1 MDEIAL
7 NPDRELSEAA
17 LAMGLLVTGRTTLDN
32 FSWTRRSRAF
42 AEQLREFG
50 LSVEDRGRNA
60 VLTGVGF
67 SYKVPVLLRLPE
79 SDFAMSL
86 LFALASKDSETL
98 YTVTGPENRLERAK
112 DFLKNVFAAVFEES
126 PQVDGSF
133 SFHFAGGMP
142 VPRETR
148 EGCIP
153 YLAKNAALLNA
164 LVTGKNVTFEEKS
177 TVRSEFVEI
186 LAYFGAKI
194 EVQTTGNEEMSELE
208 RRLAKARGIKTERR
222 IRTTLSETKVLTG
235 RDYFVPA
242 DPTEAA
248 AFATLH
254 ALSPAFKGKK
264 AELKNVLIS
273 ADRAGVFSALRRMGA
288 KIEVGSRHERYG
300 TAFANITTTYG
311 GRLSS
316 RRLGED
322 ILCTCLEEYPFIALA
337 ACTAE
342 GESIL
347 RIPDSLSKELR
358 PLCESLA
365 RNLKQTGASIGVYEE
380 GLVVRGREGLDAG
393 TFDAAEDPVLEL
405 VFSVLSLFSQGDSTI
420 ENGGSAGEAF
430 PGILEQL
437 KEEVAE

>member
-1 MDEIAL
+1 MDEIVL
-7 NPDRELSEAA
+7 NPDRELSESA
-17 LAMGLLVTGRTTLDN
+17 LVAGLLVTGRTTLEN
-32 FSWTRRSRAF
+32 FSWTPRSRAF

-50 LSVEDRGRNA
+50 LSVEDRGRNT

-79 SDFAMSL
+79 SDNAMSL

-98 YTVTGPENRLERAK
+98 YTVTGPENRLGRAK
-112 DFLKNVFAAVFEES
+112 DFLKKVFAAVLEES
-126 PQVDGSF
+126 PQSDSSF
-133 SFHFAGGMP
+133 SFHFAEGLP
-142 VPRETR
+142 VLRETR

-153 YLAKNAALLNA
+153 YLAKNAVLLNA
-164 LVTGKNVTFEEKS
+164 LVTGKSVEFEEKS
-177 TVRSEFVEI
+177 TVRSGFVEM
-186 LAYFGAKI
+186 LAYFGANI
-194 EVQTTGNEEMSELE
+194 EVQTTGNLEMSELE

-222 IRTTLSETKVLTG
+222 IKTTLAETKVLTS
-235 RDYFVPA
+235 RDYFVPL
-242 DPTEAA
+242 DPTEAT
-248 AFATLH
+248 AFAALH

-264 AELKNVLIS
+264 VELKNVLVS

-300 TAFANITTTYG
+300 AAFATVTATYG
-311 GRLSS
+311 GRMSA

-322 ILCTCLEEYPFIALA
+322 ILCICLEEYPFIALA

-347 RIPDSLSKELR
+347 RIPDSLSGELR

-380 GLVVRGREGLDAG
+380 GLVIRGREGLDAG
-393 TFDAAEDPVLEL
+393 TFDAAKDPVLEL

-420 ENGGSAGEAF
+420 ENGGKADDVF

-437 KEEVAE
+437 KGEIAK